1 MLNNIVGFYSVL
13 LCNRLHFVDYI
24 LKFRLLME
32 EQVLIAWTCSSQ
44 LRFASKLRV
53 HGWIV
58 TIIYI
63 LKDRP
68 LKNTHVHFLFYISK
82 NKAPTIDM
90 DMHRR

>member
-1 MLNNIVGFYSVL
+1 MLNNNVGFYSVL

-24 LKFRLLME
+24 LRFRLLMK

-44 LRFASKLRV
+44 LRFTSKLPV

-68 LKNTHVHFLFYISK
+68 LKKYTCSLFTFYFILVK
-82 NKAPTIDM
+82 IKLQQ
-90 DMHRR
+90 